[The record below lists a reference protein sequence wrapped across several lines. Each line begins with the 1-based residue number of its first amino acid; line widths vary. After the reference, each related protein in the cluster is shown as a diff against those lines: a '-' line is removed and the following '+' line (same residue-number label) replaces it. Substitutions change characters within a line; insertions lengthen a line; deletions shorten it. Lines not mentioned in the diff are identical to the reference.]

1 MTALALQAR
10 IDRHHEHARA
20 TRDLDEELGTLHGI
34 GWPDFVL
41 LDALASAAA
50 AVAAADVAHQLGLS
64 SSRLLLQVLPMEK
77 LGLVRRGMRP
87 DGKRSIELLAAGQRL
102 LTQTRETAAAMC
114 LPPSAEDVR
123 AREGA
128 TPQR

>member
-1 MTALALQAR
+1 MTALALRAR
-10 IDRHHEHARA
+10 IARHHEHARA

-34 GWPDFVL
+34 GWAEFVL
-41 LDALASAAA
+41 LDAIESAAGNA
-50 AVAAADVAHQLGLS
+50 AAADVAHRLGLS
-64 SSRLLLQVLPMEK
+64 SSRLLLQVLPLEK

-87 DGKRSIELLAAGQRL
+87 DGKRSIELRAAGQRL
-102 LTQTRETAAAMC
+102 LTETRETAAAMC

-123 AREGA
+123 TREGA